1 MQHII
6 KYTLVALIGAG
17 VVALVSLLWPKF
29 TVKPEPQVLEQV
41 RNTVLGT
48 EIGQNAANLLGV
60 ANNGGQVLNL
70 SDTVSSVAG
79 VVTSSVEER
88 VQSIIAE
95 QIASQVVKQ
104 YEQLPETQQ
113 TIVTEI
119 ICKPKE

>member
-6 KYTLVALIGAG
+6 KYTLVAMIGAG

-29 TVKPEPQVLEQV
+29 TAKPEPQALEQV

-70 SDTVSSVAG
+70 SDTASSVAG
-79 VVTSSVEER
+79 AITSSVEER
-88 VQSIIAE
+88 VQSIISE
-95 QIASQVVKQ
+95 QIAAQVVKQ

>member
-1 MQHII
+1 MQYII
-6 KYTLVALIGAG
+6 KYALVAVIGAG

-29 TVKPEPQVLEQV
+29 TDKPEPQALEQV

-48 EIGQNAANLLGV
+48 EVGQNTASLLGV
-60 ANNGGQVLNL
+60 TNSGGQVLNL

-79 VVTSSVEER
+79 VVTSSVEQR
-88 VQSIIAE
+88 VQSIISE
-95 QIASQVVKQ
+95 QVAAQVVKQ
-104 YEQLPETQQ
+104 YEQLPEAQQ

>member
-1 MQHII
+1 M
-6 KYTLVALIGAG
+6 IGAG
-17 VVALVSLLWPKF
+17 VVSLVSLLWPKF
-29 TVKPEPQVLEQV
+29 TVKPEPQALMQV

-48 EIGQNAANLLGV
+48 EIGQNAASLLGV

-88 VQSIIAE
+88 VQSIISE

>member
-6 KYTLVALIGAG
+6 RYILVAMIGAG

-29 TVKPEPQVLEQV
+29 TVKPEPQALEQV

-60 ANNGGQVLNL
+60 TNNGGQVLNL
-70 SDTVSSVAG
+70 TDTVSSVAG
-79 VVTSSVEER
+79 AITSSVEER
-88 VQSIIAE
+88 VQSIISE
-95 QIASQVVKQ
+95 QVAAQVVKQ
-104 YEQLPETQQ
+104 YEQLPAPQQ
-113 TIVTEI
+113 DLVTEI

>member
-6 KYTLVALIGAG
+6 KYTFVAMIGAG
-17 VVALVSLLWPKF
+17 AVALVSLLWPKF
-29 TVKPEPQVLEQV
+29 TVKPEPQALEQV

>member
-6 KYTLVALIGAG
+6 KYTLVVMIGAG

-48 EIGQNAANLLGV
+48 EVGQNTASLLGV
-60 ANNGGQVLNL
+60 TNSGGQVLNL

-79 VVTSSVEER
+79 AITSSVEER
-88 VQSIIAE
+88 VQSVISE
-95 QIASQVVKQ
+95 QVAAQVVKQ
-104 YEQLPETQQ
+104 YEQLPEAQQ
-113 TIVTEI
+113 IIVTEI

>member
-6 KYTLVALIGAG
+6 KYILVALIGAG

-29 TVKPEPQVLEQV
+29 TVKPEPQALEQV

-95 QIASQVVKQ
+95 QIAAQVVKQ

>member
-6 KYTLVALIGAG
+6 KYILVAMIGAG

-29 TVKPEPQVLEQV
+29 TVKPEPQALEQV

-48 EIGQNAANLLGV
+48 EIGQNTANLLGV
-60 ANNGGQVLNL
+60 SNNGGQVLNI

-79 VVTSSVEER
+79 AITSSVEER
-88 VQSIIAE
+88 VQSIISE
-95 QIASQVVKQ
+95 QVAAQVVKQ
-104 YEQLPETQQ
+104 YEQLPVPQQ
-113 TIVTEI
+113 DLVTEI

>member
-6 KYTLVALIGAG
+6 KYALVAMIGAG

-29 TVKPEPQVLEQV
+29 TVKPEPQALEQV
-41 RNTVLGT
+41 RSTVLGT

-70 SDTVSSVAG
+70 SDTASSVAG
-79 VVTSSVEER
+79 AITSSVEER

-95 QIASQVVKQ
+95 QIAAQVVKQ
-104 YEQLPETQQ
+104 YEQLPAAQQ
-113 TIVTEI
+113 THVTEI
-119 ICKPKE
+119 ICKP

>member
-6 KYTLVALIGAG
+6 KYTLVAMIGAG

-29 TVKPEPQVLEQV
+29 TVKPEPQALEQV